1 MNRKYKVFL
10 TQPIHEA
17 GLNKLS
23 EECIVEIK
31 NFSEDVSEDEIIKYV
46 KDVDAIITRLPRITR
61 KIIENAPELKV
72 IGRHG
77 VGYDNIDI
85 KAATEK
91 SIPVVYTPEAPC
103 EPVAEHVI
111 GFIIALSKNIVIAD
125 KALRKHT
132 WIGWEVRHKYIGK
145 NIKGKTLGIIGLGRI
160 GALVAKYAK
169 CLGMKIIYYDIYR
182 KTDIEKLLDISY
194 RELEDLL
201 KESDFVSLNVPLTKS
216 TEKLIGEKELRLM
229 KKTAYLIN
237 TSRGKVIDEEAL
249 IKALKEGW
257 IAGAALDV
265 FEKEPI
271 SKDNPLIE
279 FDNVILSPHM
289 SAHTE
294 EFFIDAAV
302 TIAEDVLRVLKGKK
316 PLYIVNPEVY
326 SIKNFKE

>member
-1 MNRKYKVFL
+1 MNRRYKVFL

-216 TEKLIGEKELRLM
+216 TE
-229 KKTAYLIN
+229 
-237 TSRGKVIDEEAL
+237 
-249 IKALKEGW
+249 
-257 IAGAALDV
+257 
-265 FEKEPI
+265 
-271 SKDNPLIE
+271 
-279 FDNVILSPHM
+279 
-289 SAHTE
+289 
-294 EFFIDAAV
+294 
-302 TIAEDVLRVLKGKK
+302 
-316 PLYIVNPEVY
+316 
-326 SIKNFKE
+326 